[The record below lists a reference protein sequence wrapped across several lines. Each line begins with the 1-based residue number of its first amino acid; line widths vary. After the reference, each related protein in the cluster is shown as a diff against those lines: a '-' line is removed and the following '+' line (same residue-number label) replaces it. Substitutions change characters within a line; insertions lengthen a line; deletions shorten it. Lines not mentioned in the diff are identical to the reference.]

1 MTTSKKQRLRE
12 RTYCSLSLLLLLPLL
27 VLTDVPGASP
37 SFLLSS
43 IALRICSASS
53 YAASRLF
60 IVERRFPDKL
70 SAFAR
75 EDLLDLGFVD
85 RVSWGAGDGDDGNEA
100 NSCTGT

>member
-1 MTTSKKQRLRE
+1 MG
-12 RTYCSLSLLLLLPLL
+12 RTYCSLSLLLLLPLR

-60 IVERRFPDKL
+60 IVERRFPDRL

-75 EDLLDLGFVD
+75 EGLLDLGFVD

-100 NSCTGT
+100 SSWTGI